1 MSGYILDYYGY
12 GFNGIGSLEEYFAY
26 DPDEYYAS
34 LQMGLPALYDSGRE
48 NPPHPEIW
56 VHYFLKI
63 EAALTHIRHI
73 LWKKGANAKLTS
85 ALRPPFIQQPETQ
98 SVLQTLSPIPN
109 WHPETGSALWPSL
122 WRDTAP
128 CRWLFFF
135 LHRNRR

>member
-73 LWKKGANAKLTS
+73 LWKKGANT
-85 ALRPPFIQQPETQ
+85 
-98 SVLQTLSPIPN
+98 N
-109 WHPETGSALWPSL
+109 
-122 WRDTAP
+122 
-128 CRWLFFF
+128 
-135 LHRNRR
+135 